1 MVCGGMWGR
10 RHRQSTPS
18 LDQAAKGGGYFLGE
32 DFNKLPVQW
41 GRISLGRI
49 VPILDW
55 AAKGGGSLLGEDFA
69 GQNCSQF
76 RLGGL
81 GERILYGEDFKTTA
95 SGEEALGRI
104 VARKGYQPTEKEGVR
119 HGLGRMSTHPYPW
132 FERMLRYTRILV

>member
-18 LDQAAKGGGYFLGE
+18 LDQAAKGGGNFLGE

-69 GQNCSQF
+69 G
-76 RLGGL
+76 
-81 GERILYGEDFKTTA
+81 RIAPSFDWAARGREYF
-95 SGEEALGRI
+95 LGRI
-104 VARKGYQPTEKEGVR
+104 SRKLPVGKR
-119 HGLGRMSTHPYPW
+119 HCGQGR
-132 FERMLRYTRILV
+132 I